1 MKKLLLSLAVL
12 ALGANLMSAADYVLF
27 SSANYSTLSWTGD
40 KDGYTTEVTVDG
52 KKFTIETKK
61 SKSTSNLL
69 QPGDQIRVY
78 KSSDL
83 IITSNDVVMKQ
94 VTLTGMKGYS
104 GAQTV
109 SEGWTSTADDLITT
123 LTNESGANN
132 VTFTASDNQFRLV
145 NLVVSD
151 EIGGSSEPVEPA
163 KPVEVNS
170 VKDALAQNSGT
181 SVTVNFPLTVA
192 WVSNSNVFCCDAAGD
207 FIQVYSPNS
216 YAVNDIIPAGWEAEY
231 TLYSGTTP
239 ELTNATL
246 PESTEKGSFSPK
258 AVAAEDIN
266 VSLVNSVVLIKNV
279 TFAEATPDTKDNFKG
294 KVGDIELDFRNNYTL
309 PGVAAG
315 DYDVTVVV
323 TVYQNAPSLYV
334 INYAAAGS
342 GVAEIEAETAEA
354 VYYNL
359 QGVKVANPEKG
370 LYIKVEGNKATK
382 VVL

>member
-27 SSANYSTLSWTGD
+27 SSANYSSLTWTGD

-94 VTLTGMKGYS
+94 VTLTGMKNYA

-109 SEGWTSTADDLITT
+109 SEGWTSTANDLITT

-163 KPVEVNS
+163 KPIEVNS

-246 PESTEKGSFSPK
+246 PEATEKGSFSPK

-342 GVAEIEAETAEA
+342 GVAEIEAEAAEA

>member
-27 SSANYSTLSWTGD
+27 SSANYSTLTWTGD

-61 SKSTSNLL
+61 SKSTTNLI

-104 GAQTV
+104 GAQSV

-132 VTFTASDNQFRLV
+132 VTFSASDNQFRLV

-207 FIQVYSPNS
+207 FIQVYATNS
-216 YAVNDIIPAGWEAEY
+216 YTVNDIIPAGWEAEY

-246 PESTEKGSFSPK
+246 PEATEKGSFSPK

-342 GVAEIEAETAEA
+342 GVAEIEAEAAEA

>member
-27 SSANYSTLSWTGD
+27 SSANYSTLTWTGD

-94 VTLTGMKGYS
+94 VTLTGMKNYA

-109 SEGWTSTADDLITT
+109 SEGWTSTENDLITT
-123 LTNESGANN
+123 LTSESGANN

-163 KPVEVNS
+163 KPIEVNS

-246 PESTEKGSFSPK
+246 PEATEKGSFSPK

-342 GVAEIEAETAEA
+342 GVAEIEAEAAEA

-370 LYIKVEGNKATK
+370 LYIKIEGNKATK

>member
-27 SSANYSTLSWTGD
+27 SSANYSTLTWTGD

-61 SKSTSNLL
+61 SKSTTNLI

-78 KSSDL
+78 KGSDL
-83 IITSNDVVMKQ
+83 IITTNDVVMKQ

-104 GAQTV
+104 GAQSV

-132 VTFTASDNQFRLV
+132 VTFTASDNQFRIV

-163 KPVEVNS
+163 KPIEVNS

-342 GVAEIEAETAEA
+342 GVAEIEAEAAEA

>member
-27 SSANYSTLSWTGD
+27 SSANYSTLTWTGD

-61 SKSTSNLL
+61 SKSTTNLI

-78 KSSDL
+78 KGSDL
-83 IITSNDVVMKQ
+83 IITTNDVVMKQ

-104 GAQTV
+104 GAQSV

-132 VTFTASDNQFRLV
+132 VTFTASDNQFRIV

-163 KPVEVNS
+163 KPIEVNS

-246 PESTEKGSFSPK
+246 PEATEKGSFSPK

-342 GVAEIEAETAEA
+342 GVAEIEAEAAEA

>member
-1 MKKLLLSLAVL
+1 MT
-12 ALGANLMSAADYVLF
+12 N
-27 SSANYSTLSWTGD
+27 NTG
-40 KDGYTTEVTVDG
+40 
-52 KKFTIETKK
+52 
-61 SKSTSNLL
+61 SSNLL
-69 QPGDQIRVY
+69 LTADNAQIRF
-78 KSSDL
+78 KS
-83 IITSNDVVMKQ
+83 I
-94 VTLTGMKGYS
+94 
-104 GAQTV
+104 
-109 SEGWTSTADDLITT
+109 
-123 LTNESGANN
+123 
-132 VTFTASDNQFRLV
+132 
-145 NLVVSD
+145 VVSD

-342 GVAEIEAETAEA
+342 GVAEIEAEAAEA

>member
-27 SSANYSTLSWTGD
+27 SSANYSTLTWTGD

-94 VTLTGMKGYS
+94 VTLTGMKNYA

-109 SEGWTSTADDLITT
+109 SEGWTSTANDLITT

-163 KPVEVNS
+163 KPIEVNS

-246 PESTEKGSFSPK
+246 PEATEKGSFSPK

-309 PGVAAG
+309 PGVTAG
-315 DYDVTVVV
+315 DSDVTVVV

-342 GVAEIEAETAEA
+342 GVAEIEAEAAEA

>member
-27 SSANYSTLSWTGD
+27 SSANYSTLTWTGD

-94 VTLTGMKGYS
+94 VTLTGMKNYA

-163 KPVEVNS
+163 KPVDVNS
-170 VKDALAQNSGT
+170 VKNALAQNSGT

-246 PESTEKGSFSPK
+246 PEATEKGSFSPK

-342 GVAEIEAETAEA
+342 GVAEIEAEAAEA

-370 LYIKVEGNKATK
+370 LYIKIEGNKATK

>member
-27 SSANYSTLSWTGD
+27 SSANYSTLTWTGD

-163 KPVEVNS
+163 KPIEVNS

-246 PESTEKGSFSPK
+246 PEATEKGSFSPK

-342 GVAEIEAETAEA
+342 GVAEIEAEAAEA

-370 LYIKVEGNKATK
+370 LYIKIEGNKATK

>member
-27 SSANYSTLSWTGD
+27 SSANYSTLTWTGD

-78 KSSDL
+78 KNSDL

-94 VTLTGMKGYS
+94 VTLTGMKNYA

-109 SEGWTSTADDLITT
+109 SEGWTSTENDLITT

-246 PESTEKGSFSPK
+246 PEATEKGSFSPK

-294 KVGDIELDFRNNYTL
+294 KVGDIELDFRNNYTM